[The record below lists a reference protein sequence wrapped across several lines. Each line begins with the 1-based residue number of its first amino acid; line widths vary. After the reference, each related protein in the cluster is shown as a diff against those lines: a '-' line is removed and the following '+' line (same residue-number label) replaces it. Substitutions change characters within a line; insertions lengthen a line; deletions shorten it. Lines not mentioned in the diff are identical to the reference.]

1 MRWMKGVVLFL
12 VIFSQFSCSQNT
24 VKEEISDSYNES
36 NKQIEDKVVV
46 NNEIEEKRTGST
58 SNSTSSD
65 KLNLE
70 NLLEQVKERFK
81 GVELVVNSKTGGK
94 NIHIDVGIGETV
106 DVADTSLNIEIE
118 AYYPDFIM
126 DELNGIVTK
135 SLDEK
140 NPSAKIKIY
149 KEHNLIFDGWL
160 FKNYPDVHP
169 FDDDEYDIRLIG
181 SKLRK

>member
-12 VIFSQFSCSQNT
+12 VLFSQFSCSQNT
-24 VKEEISDSYNES
+24 AKEEISDSYNES
-36 NKQIEDKVVV
+36 NKQIE
-46 NNEIEEKRTGST
+46 EKRTGST
-58 SNSTSSD
+58 PNSTSSD

-94 NIHIDVGIGETV
+94 NIHIYVGIGETV

-149 KEHNLIFDGWL
+149 KKHNLIFDGWL
-160 FKNYPDVHP
+160 FKNYPDIHP

-181 SKLRK
+181 SKLR